1 LEDRLTELSE
11 RDEWNGHLFPSS
23 QSLSGHIANQTVRN
37 RFADLVTRT
46 GLPPEIGGEPPVPQM
61 GRRFWYS
68 AYSEAVEDVAE
79 SIEEIAA
86 EQGSSDSTVV
96 LENYLSDERA
106 RQLRREHMR
115 DLLMEAFN

>member
-1 LEDRLTELSE
+1 
-11 RDEWNGHLFPSS
+11 
-23 QSLSGHIANQTVRN
+23 
-37 RFADLVTRT
+37 
-46 GLPPEIGGEPPVPQM
+46 M

-115 DLLMEAFN
+115 ERLSEAVD

>member
-1 LEDRLTELSE
+1 
-11 RDEWNGHLFPSS
+11 
-23 QSLSGHIANQTVRN
+23 
-37 RFADLVTRT
+37 
-46 GLPPEIGGEPPVPQM
+46 M

-106 RQLRREHMR
+106 RQLRRKHMR
-115 DLLMEAFN
+115 KALIEAFD